1 MPQKVYVDIE
11 LPENEEND
19 DEENH
24 KEIEAE
30 VEDLADDLNKI
41 QALVSGSYTVS
52 FEKYLFMFCFFLLAL
67 SGQKLGQRV
76 IDRGTTWTKP
86 GSHFLNKTRLY
97 IFKWTFF
104 SNHQTFSKLNSK
116 NIFDVWPTY
125 VRICRRHVTDVVC

>member
-52 FEKYLFMFCFFLLAL
+52 FEKYLFMF
-67 SGQKLGQRV
+67 
-76 IDRGTTWTKP
+76 
-86 GSHFLNKTRLY
+86 Y
-97 IFKWTFF
+97 FF
-104 SNHQTFSKLNSK
+104 SFSIIRTEIWSMS
-116 NIFDVWPTY
+116 
-125 VRICRRHVTDVVC
+125 H